1 MSIAFFQDLIESVE
15 SLSIED
21 QDYLFELIRKR
32 RIEKR
37 REEMAKNGEETFVKV
52 DKTYPLKAADIAL
65 NNSNF
70 FIIFKKFLII
80 C

>member
-21 QDYLFELIRKR
+21 QDYLFDLIRKR

-37 REEMAKNGEETFVKV
+37 REEMAKNGEET
-52 DKTYPLKAADIAL
+52 ANSSL
-65 NNSNF
+65 NC
-70 FIIFKKFLII
+70 ITI
-80 C
+80 

>member
-1 MSIAFFQDLIESVE
+1 MSIGFFQDIIESVE

-37 REEMAKNGEETFVKV
+37 RKQIAENGEET
-52 DKTYPLKAADIAL
+52 LKSLAMGTA
-65 NNSNF
+65 
-70 FIIFKKFLII
+70 KKGSAEEIMAYLLEDEEE
-80 C
+80 

>member
-37 REEMAKNGEETFVKV
+37 RYEMAKNGEET
-52 DKTYPLKAADIAL
+52 LKSLAMGTA
-65 NNSNF
+65 
-70 FIIFKKFLII
+70 KKGSAEEIMAYLLEDEEE
-80 C
+80 

>member
-1 MSIAFFQDLIESVE
+1 MSIAFFQDIIESVE

-37 REEMAKNGEETFVKV
+37 REEMAKNGEET
-52 DKTYPLKAADIAL
+52 LKSLAMGTAKNGSAEEIMAYLLEDEE
-65 NNSNF
+65 
-70 FIIFKKFLII
+70 
-80 C
+80 

>member
-1 MSIAFFQDLIESVE
+1 MSIAFFQDIIESVE

-37 REEMAKNGEETFVKV
+37 REEMAKNGEET
-52 DKTYPLKAADIAL
+52 LKSLAMGTAKKGSAAEIMAYLLEDEEE
-65 NNSNF
+65 
-70 FIIFKKFLII
+70 
-80 C
+80 

>member
-1 MSIAFFQDLIESVE
+1 MD
-15 SLSIED
+15 SLFCCLGS
-21 QDYLFELIRKR
+21 QT
-32 RIEKR
+32 
-37 REEMAKNGEETFVKV
+37 KNGEETFVKV

-80 C
+80 CWSLPLERIKVHGFYILKPKAKYRET

>member
-1 MSIAFFQDLIESVE
+1 MSIASFQEIIESVE

-37 REEMAKNGEETFVKV
+37 REEIAKNAQEAFKEVESGTAKRGSFEEIKFYLLGEEEE
-52 DKTYPLKAADIAL
+52 
-65 NNSNF
+65 
-70 FIIFKKFLII
+70 
-80 C
+80 

>member
-37 REEMAKNGEETFVKV
+37 REEMAKNGEETLKSLAILGAMRYNRKQI
-52 DKTYPLKAADIAL
+52 DK
-65 NNSNF
+65 
-70 FIIFKKFLII
+70 
-80 C
+80 

>member
-37 REEMAKNGEETFVKV
+37 LEEMAKNGEET
-52 DKTYPLKAADIAL
+52 LKSLAMGTA
-65 NNSNF
+65 
-70 FIIFKKFLII
+70 KKGSTEEIMAYLLEDEEE
-80 C
+80 

>member
-1 MSIAFFQDLIESVE
+1 MSIAFFQDIIESVE

-37 REEMAKNGEETFVKV
+37 REEMAKNGEET
-52 DKTYPLKAADIAL
+52 LKYLAMGTE
-65 NNSNF
+65 
-70 FIIFKKFLII
+70 KKGSAEEIMAYLLEDEE
-80 C
+80 